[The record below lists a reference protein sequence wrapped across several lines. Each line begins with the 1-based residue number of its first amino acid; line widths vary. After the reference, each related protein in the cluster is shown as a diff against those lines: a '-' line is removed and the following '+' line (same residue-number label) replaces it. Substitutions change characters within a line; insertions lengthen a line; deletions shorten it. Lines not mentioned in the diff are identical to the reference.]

1 MTRGQCHE
9 LGYIVPFA
17 TVPSILQ
24 HGILSH
30 TRAAKF
36 EHEDIALADVQDK
49 RSKVIVPTPNGGRRL
64 HDFANVY
71 VNARNPML
79 LKKSA
84 IHYRTAVLRVSANV
98 LDIPGAVVTDMN
110 AGSNYVHF
118 SAAPDGLSI
127 VDYDRTS
134 AEWWTKHANQRDIW
148 RHSAQ
153 MCAEVLV
160 PNVIPAIHVT
170 GAFVVNEAAAQA
182 LRELVPGLPVSVN
195 QHLFFKQGA
204 ANG

>member
-1 MTRGQCHE
+1 MTRAQCHE
-9 LGYIVPFA
+9 LGYIVLFA

-30 TRAAKF
+30 NRAAKL

-49 RSKVIVPTPNGGRRL
+49 RAKVIVPTPNGGRRL

-71 VNARNPML
+71 INARNPML
-79 LKKSA
+79 LKKSD
-84 IHYRTAVLRVSANV
+84 IHHRTAVLRVSSNV

-118 SAAPDGLSI
+118 SAAPNGLSI

-134 AEWWTKHANQRDIW
+134 AEWWSKHSDQRDIW

-153 MCAEVLV
+153 MCAEILV
-160 PNVIPAIHVT
+160 PNVIPAAHIT
-170 GAFVVNEAAAQA
+170 GAFVVNEGAAQK
-182 LRELVPGLPVSVN
+182 LRALVPGLTVN
-195 QHLFFKQGA
+195 VNARLFFK
-204 ANG
+204 